1 MASEVTEKGIVWGIS
16 KDLQSDIRFEPNACK
31 LYVMDISLGCPM
43 QCVYCLFSPLELMV
57 YKLQNPGYK
66 GDILPLKLDK
76 FMRRTEFPPVVYL
89 CYSSDPL
96 GNEELT
102 ASTLRVLEKLFANNV
117 HVLLLSKGLFSNHM
131 IDMVKKRPDLMEIQV
146 GLTNFDNKRNKVIEP
161 GAPSYEA
168 RMENIEKLGRI
179 EGLRSLVVRMDPMFP
194 GIDDTDENITRIM
207 DDASQRGVKRAVM
220 SYLVL
225 PQSMKLT
232 LSKNDFLADAVA
244 AVSEITPTISEQE
257 LYSFPF
263 EEKIA
268 KFSHFE
274 ELCRERGI
282 QMSVC
287 GCKEHRF
294 KETKFGWTCFPF
306 FSKEKRDELSR
317 DFDIKLDT
325 SHLKCHDLTLE

>member
-1 MASEVTEKGIVWGIS
+1 MATEQMEKGIVWGIS
-16 KDLQSDIRFEPNACK
+16 KDLQADIRFEPNACK

-76 FMRRTEFPPVVYL
+76 FLQREEFPPVVYL

-96 GNEELT
+96 GNGELT
-102 ASTLRVLEKLFANNV
+102 ASTLRVLEKLFANDV
-117 HVLLLSKGLFSNHM
+117 HVLLLSKGPMAPEF
-131 IDMVKKRPDLMEIQV
+131 IDMVRRRPDLMEIQV
-146 GLTNFDNKRNKVIEP
+146 GVTNFDTERNKIIEP

-168 RMENIEKLGRI
+168 RMENMRVLGAI
-179 EGLRSLVVRMDPMFP
+179 EGLRSLVVRLDPMFP

-207 DDASQRGVKRAVM
+207 NDASERGVKRAVL

-225 PQSMKLT
+225 PQSMK
-232 LSKNDFLADAVA
+232 SKLRQDEFLRDAVD
-244 AVSEITPTISEQE
+244 AVSEITPTISQQE

-274 ELCRERGI
+274 RLCSERGI

-294 KETKFGWTCFPF
+294 KETNFGWTCFPF
-306 FSKEKRDELSR
+306 FSREKREELSR
-317 DFDIKLDT
+317 NFKIKLDT
-325 SHLKCHDLTLE
+325 SHLKCHDFTLE